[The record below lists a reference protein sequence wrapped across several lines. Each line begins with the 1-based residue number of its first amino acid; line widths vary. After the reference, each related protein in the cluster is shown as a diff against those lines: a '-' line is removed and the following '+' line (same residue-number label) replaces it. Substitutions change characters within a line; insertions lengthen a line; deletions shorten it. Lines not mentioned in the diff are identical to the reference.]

1 MPTHYNSDN
10 TEELLALD
18 TYIKLT
24 RAADS
29 VNARLNAS
37 GSMKKLTISQFGVL
51 EALYHLG
58 PLCQNELGNKILKSN
73 SNMTTVVDNLQ
84 KRGLVRRERDQ
95 EDRRMVIVHLTDSGF
110 ELIEKVL
117 PEHVAAIKEQF
128 KGFSKE
134 EHIILGNLLRKLG
147 KQQKKP
153 KD

>member
-1 MPTHYNSDN
+1 MPTHYNGN

-18 TYIKLT
+18 SYIKLT

-37 GSMKKLTISQFGVL
+37 RSMKNLTISQFGVL

-58 PLCQNELGNKILKSN
+58 PLCQNELGSKILKSN
-73 SNMTTVVDNLQ
+73 SNMTTVVDNLE

-95 EDRRMVIVHLTDSGF
+95 EDRRMVIVHLTDSGH

-117 PEHVAAIKEQF
+117 PGHVEAIKEQF
-128 KGFSKE
+128 KGLSKE

-153 KD
+153 ED